1 MSILIHNTKT
11 LRLTTL
17 TLACGLALGAPAAQA
32 APSDRGDSNPGAV
45 TVLEH
50 TATHVIARNYARLAD
65 ATDRLAG
72 QLAALE
78 ERPVAENVIAAR
90 AAWRAARADWE
101 TGEAHL
107 FGPVDTDGHD
117 PAMDSWPIDLRELAG
132 LIDGDAPLDAAAVGG
147 LDGDVKG
154 FHAIEY
160 LLWQQPVAEGRE
172 SAETAAARLA
182 DAPRQ
187 RALLASLGADLDD
200 HAAAMAAAWQGDD
213 GHARQL
219 AAAGTPDSRLY
230 PAVRGA
236 LQELAEGMDAIADE
250 LAAAKLGEPLESGR
264 PDGVESPY
272 ARNTRADMRHNVVGI
287 RNLWLGSLDGI
298 DSGLGLRA
306 LAATN
311 GADVEAVDRAF
322 LLALGRID
330 AIGET
335 ANASGRLA
343 FAEVVADGKPGH
355 KAQIRA
361 AVDAV
366 RQLQA
371 RLAGALE

>member
-1 MSILIHNTKT
+1 MNTRVF
-11 LRLTTL
+11 RLTP
-17 TLACGLALGAPAAQA
+17 LALLVGLSLSAPAVHA
-32 APSDRGDSNPGAV
+32 APV
-45 TVLEH
+45 TANVLEH
-50 TATHVIARNYARLAD
+50 TAEHVITRNYVRLAF
-65 ATDRLAG
+65 ATDRLAER
-72 QLAALE
+72 LATLHAN
-78 ERPVAENVIAAR
+78 PNAKHVTAAR
-90 AAWRAARADWE
+90 AAWREARAYWE

-132 LIDGDAPLDAAAVGG
+132 LIDGDASLDAAAVDG
-147 LDGDVKG
+147 LDGDLKG

-160 LLWQQPVAEGRE
+160 LLWRQPVAEGRE
-172 SAETAAARLA
+172 SAQTAAERLA

-187 RALLASLGADLDD
+187 RAMLASLGADLDD
-200 HAAAMAAAWQGDD
+200 HAAAMVAAWQGDD

-236 LQELAEGMDAIADE
+236 RQELVEGMDAIADE
-250 LAAAKLGEPLESGR
+250 LAAAKLGAPLESGR
-264 PDGVESPY
+264 LDGVESPY
-272 ARNTRADMRHNVVGI
+272 ARNTRADMRHNLVGI
-287 RNLWLGSLDGI
+287 RNLWLGSLDGN

-330 AIGET
+330 AIGEIAD
-335 ANASGRLA
+335 ANGRIA
-343 FAEVVADGKPGH
+343 FAELIAGGQPGH
-355 KAQIRA
+355 EAQVEA
-361 AVDAV
+361 AVDVV
-366 RQLQA
+366 RQLRA